1 MKSFIQYI
9 ECNSKLSHLG
19 EYINESKISDLLIE
33 IEDKYG
39 ENPELNEI
47 VNFLVSDYR
56 FKSMSRSEIENYA
69 KEIQD
74 LMDI

>member
-9 ECNSKLSHLG
+9 
-19 EYINESKISDLLIE
+19 NESKIADLLIE

-39 ENPELNEI
+39 KNPELNEI

-74 LMDI
+74 LINI

>member
-1 MKSFIQYI
+1 MKS
-9 ECNSKLSHLG
+9 LVT
-19 EYINESKISDLLIE
+19 YINESKIADLLIE

-56 FKSMSRSEIENYA
+56 FKSMSRSEIESYA

-74 LMDI
+74 LMNI